1 MIFIAVLFLLMIGYV
16 LGNYG
21 AQACATSHDELTEQ
35 KTILIAIAKQQ
46 SSDLAEYKHEYNK
59 LYDHYVYAIQYINNG
74 CGFTEEGEVSEDQ
87 S

>member
-35 KTILIAIAKQQ
+35 KTILTAIKDFKYSTQ
-46 SSDLAEYKHEYNK
+46 SKFILILK
-59 LYDHYVYAIQYINNG
+59 
-74 CGFTEEGEVSEDQ
+74 
-87 S
+87 